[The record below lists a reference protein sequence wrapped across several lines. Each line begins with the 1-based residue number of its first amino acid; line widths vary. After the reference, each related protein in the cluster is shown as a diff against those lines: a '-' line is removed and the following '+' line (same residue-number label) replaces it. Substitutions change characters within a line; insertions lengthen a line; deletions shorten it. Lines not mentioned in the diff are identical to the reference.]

1 MYVYIYIYIYI
12 YMYVYIFIDRN
23 LGFDTCF
30 GATLTVCIQLLPQ
43 YSVVKKYG
51 RFFFRYTARV
61 K

>member
-1 MYVYIYIYIYI
+1 
-12 YMYVYIFIDRN
+12 MYVYIFIDRN